1 MIDGLH
7 PYPAYKPSGVRWL
20 GGVPEHWSVGAVK
33 QNYEIQLGKMLQPNK
48 QAFNDTEVPYLKAVN
63 VQWFKVRT
71 SDPLT
76 MWASLVDAEQ
86 YGIESGDLLVC
97 EGGEGGR
104 CGIVRSS
111 VNGYIIQNALHRVR
125 SREHSLNEYLQFV
138 LYVAAAY
145 GYLEALNDKATIA
158 HFTKEKLAAFRIP
171 LPPLPEQRAIV
182 RYLGHVDR
190 RIRRYISAKRKLIA
204 LLEEERKFATLEA
217 MQSHSA
223 ISRRVEVV
231 AELVQRPIKRA
242 SDDTYTPIGL
252 YNRGRGMFRKEPR
265 CGNDLGDSNFFW
277 IEKGDLVISGQFA
290 WEGAIAMASD
300 VEHGCVASH
309 RYPILRGK
317 PGILDSGFLLGFFQT
332 DWGQL
337 LLDHNSRG
345 AAGRNRPL
353 NARALMKERISLPP
367 IEAQL
372 RIAGMLQV
380 ESQVR
385 QQARRSEQLLHEY
398 RTRLTADVVT
408 GKLDVREAAAQ
419 LPDETDDQDPIE
431 ESGPLADG
439 MDEALYDIDESAEE
453 LAIESEVSA

>member
-1 MIDGLH
+1 MQRPRNGADARYFHHLLRT
-7 PYPAYKPSGVRWL
+7 PAFAAEAERWSYGIASDMWSL
-20 GGVPEHWSVGAVK
+20 RPEHF
-33 QNYEIQLGKMLQPNK
+33 KM
-48 QAFNDTEVPYLKAVN
+48 
-63 VQWFKVRT
+63 
-71 SDPLT
+71 
-76 MWASLVDAEQ
+76 M
-86 YGIESGDLLVC
+86 
-97 EGGEGGR
+97 
-104 CGIVRSS
+104 
-111 VNGYIIQNALHRVR
+111 
-125 SREHSLNEYLQFV
+125 
-138 LYVAAAY
+138 YV
-145 GYLEALNDKATIA
+145 
-158 HFTKEKLAAFRIP
+158 P
-171 LPPLPEQRAIV
+171 LPPLPEQAAIV
-182 RYLGHVDR
+182 RYLDYVDR
-190 RIRRYISAKRKLIA
+190 RIWRYVSAQRKLIA
-204 LLEEERKFATLEA
+204 LLEEKRKVATLEA
-217 MQSHSA
+217 MQPPNA
-223 ISRRVEVV
+223 MRRRLEVV
-231 AELVQRPIKRA
+231 ADLVQRPIKRA
-242 SDDTYTPIGL
+242 SDETYTPIGL

-277 IEKGDLVISGQFA
+277 IEEGDLVISGQFA

-398 RTRLTADVVT
+398 RTRVVADVVT

-419 LPDETDDQDPIE
+419 LPDEADDQDPIE
-431 ESGPLADG
+431 EIDPLVDG
-439 MDEALYDIDESAEE
+439 LPGDLYDIDESVEDSVMEE
-453 LAIESEVSA
+453 EVTA

>member
-1 MIDGLH
+1 MIHPPH
-7 PYPAYKPSGVRWL
+7 PYPAYKPSGVEWL
-20 GGVPEHWSVGAVK
+20 GDVPTHWELVPSRAVFTEINERDHPDEQMLSVTIARGVIRQKILLQDSSQKDSSRLDKSAYKLVCPGDLAYNKMRAWQGAFGVSTYRGIVSPAYVVQRPRNGANALYFHHLLRTPAFAAEAERWSYGIASDMWSLRPEHF
-33 QNYEIQLGKMLQPNK
+33 KM
-48 QAFNDTEVPYLKAVN
+48 
-63 VQWFKVRT
+63 
-71 SDPLT
+71 
-76 MWASLVDAEQ
+76 M
-86 YGIESGDLLVC
+86 
-97 EGGEGGR
+97 
-104 CGIVRSS
+104 
-111 VNGYIIQNALHRVR
+111 
-125 SREHSLNEYLQFV
+125 
-138 LYVAAAY
+138 YV
-145 GYLEALNDKATIA
+145 
-158 HFTKEKLAAFRIP
+158 P
-171 LPPLPEQRAIV
+171 LPPLPEQAAIV
-182 RYLGHVDR
+182 RYLDHVDR
-190 RIRRYISAKRKLIA
+190 RVRRYVSAKRRLIA